1 MISLTWQDA
10 TGGRLLLTG
19 SQVRVLRGVQGLDA
33 LPTANSWQERV
44 SFDGSA
50 LMSNRKPVRSLV
62 LPLAVIGSNP
72 QLLVR
77 DVLARFQ
84 RGGQLEATVEGSTR
98 ILFEC
103 EFEGAADVRSA
114 DSVGPMFRK
123 LAVNLT
129 AGDPWWYGPT
139 QQIDLAFA
147 AETPFDE
154 AAVDFDDAGTPLDG
168 GDSTLFT
175 VSSDI
180 DVFPEFVVT
189 GPFTDLS
196 VSNSLTG
203 AAWQIAQPVPA
214 GQVLVVDARP
224 GRRGPR
230 MQGAARPDWSL
241 VTSPSRL
248 FTLRPGSNTIAVGA
262 AGDDPD
268 SNVQLRYRARFATP

>member
-1 MISLTWQDA
+1 MPPVGVYWEQRTSFDGAALISERFEPRQIMLPLFFYDENGNA
-10 TGGRLLLTG
+10 RDKVAVLARRLLLVG
-19 SQVRVLRGVQGLDA
+19 RLGGELQVTQGA
-33 LPTANSWQERV
+33 RT
-44 SFDGSA
+44 
-50 LMSNRKPVRSLV
+50 RSLFEVRRTAGLEGFETPIGNWRRLV
-62 LPLAVIGSNP
+62 L
-72 QLLVR
+72 
-77 DVLARFQ
+77 
-84 RGGQLEATVEGSTR
+84 E
-98 ILFEC
+98 
-103 EFEGAADVRSA
+103 
-114 DSVGPMFRK
+114 
-123 LAVNLT
+123 LT

-139 QQIDLAFA
+139 QQIDLAFD

-154 AAVDFDDAGTPLDG
+154 ATVDFDDAGTPLDG
-168 GDSTLFT
+168 GNSTLFT

-203 AAWQIAQPVPA
+203 ESWQIDQPVAA

-230 MQGAARPDWSL
+230 MQGAVRPDWSL
-241 VTSPSRL
+241 VTAPSRL